1 MNKKGKIGASI
12 AAGAAMIA
20 CVCIG
25 GCNDKSKSMPVHE
38 HTYCESEWSQD
49 DVGHWHSATCG
60 HGVRKDYGKH
70 IYDGD
75 ADADCNVCGRIREI
89 QENKDPADSNVEEP
103 EKDEGEPDVEPAGFI
118 IGAETDALIV
128 EGISGTYSLSEEFK
142 ALDFNDLPYAV
153 YLSESGRK
161 GKEVPP
167 ENYETKVYYGGKEVG
182 NAQKLTSDGEYYAT
196 LTLVGAYYENG
207 ESVVGNGFFASV
219 NFTIENAVGSIKLI
233 GGKTEQVKSLK
244 DKMSGGW
251 LFEAVRANGDK
262 ETVVAGEVELLPPDT
277 ETVGTRKTTVK
288 YGGAESEIEYTV
300 KPVPEIVSGGV
311 KITSRLEPD
320 IQTDEEYVRIGIED
334 FGVEYSVVAG
344 YAYSVGT
351 VLIFEGGAVESA
363 RLKADGITRRVAV
376 RVEFVYEVEG
386 EKIFREYREDFEFT
400 VSKKP
405 EEPNAPT
412 TLDGADI
419 AGGVGEV
426 RAEEQ
431 TDFIAAVNGAALEIK
446 YAGEEDAG
454 VFYSGLKIYLD
465 KAATVKIRLT
475 VSDGALAGI
484 MQDGGFG
491 DGQMVDGE
499 TELTFEFSEGGVYET
514 YISLNNPSDAI
525 IIHGA
530 EIIY

>member
-1 MNKKGKIGASI
+1 MNRKGKIGASI
-12 AAGAAMIA
+12 AAGAAVIA
-20 CVCIG
+20 CVYIV

-38 HTYCESEWSQD
+38 HTYCESVWSQD
-49 DVGHWHSATCG
+49 DIGHWHTATCG

-75 ADADCNVCGRIREI
+75 ADADCNLCGRIREI

-128 EGISGTYSLSEEFK
+128 EGISGTYSLSEELK
-142 ALDFNDLPYAV
+142 ALDFNALPYAV

-182 NAQKLTSDGEYYAT
+182 NAQNLTSDGKYFAT
-196 LTLVGAYYENG
+196 VTLVGAYYENG
-207 ESVVGNGFFASV
+207 ESVVGDDISASV
-219 NFTIENAVGSIKLI
+219 NFIIENAVCSIKLI
-233 GGKTEQVKSLK
+233 DGKTEQVKSVK

-251 LFEAVRANGDK
+251 IFEAVRANGDK
-262 ETVVAGEVELLPPDT
+262 ETVGAGEVVLLPPDT

-288 YGGAESEIEYTV
+288 YGGAESEIEYTI

-311 KITSRLEPD
+311 NITSRREPD
-320 IQTDEEYVRIGIED
+320 IQTDGDYAEIGIED
-334 FGVEYSVVAG
+334 FSVEYSVVSG
-344 YAYSVGT
+344 YAYSVET
-351 VLIFEGGAVESA
+351 VLLYKGGAVKSA
-363 RLKADGITRRVAV
+363 RLEADGITHRVTV
-376 RVEFVYEVEG
+376 RVKFVYEMEG
-386 EKIFREYREDFEFT
+386 EKISREYREDFDFT

-419 AGGVGEV
+419 AGGAYEV

-431 TDFIAAVNGAALEIK
+431 TDFIAALNGAALEIR
-446 YAGEEDAG
+446 YGGGDDGG
-454 VFYSGLKIYLD
+454 VIYSGFKIRLD
-465 KAATVKIRLT
+465 KAATVKIKLT
-475 VSDGALAGI
+475 VADGALAGI
-484 MQDGGFG
+484 MQDGDFG
-491 DGQMVDGE
+491 DGQTVDGE
-499 TELTFEFSEGGVYET
+499 TELTFTFDGAGEYET
-514 YISLNNPSDAI
+514 YVFLNNPSDAI